1 MVQQPKKDIRKELD
15 KKLEVHKEYSD
26 SNEIK
31 VSENKFKIGT
41 NHAEARGIQRGKKLD
56 DIVEAK
62 QFCSHLSCPSC
73 TLIQS
78 MEGITNYTGFSS
90 SLPKYIYSR
99 DYKHLDN

>member
-1 MVQQPKKDIRKELD
+1 M
-15 KKLEVHKEYSD
+15 EVHKEYSD

-41 NHAEARGIQRGKKLD
+41 NHAEAWGIQRGKKLD

-73 TLIQS
+73 SFIQIH
-78 MEGITNYTGFSS
+78 EKVINCTGFSENTKT
-90 SLPKYIYSR
+90 LIYTR
-99 DYKHLDN
+99 DYKK